1 MKTLR
6 FALVCAAAL
15 AAQPTLAAPIEAG
28 ALMCEVS
35 ASIAMIVMQRQDM
48 RCTFLPA
55 NGGPEVFYKGRIDA
69 YGIAL
74 GAVARGKL
82 AWAVLAPST
91 SVPPGA
97 LAGSYSGLGAQ
108 ASAGGGVGVNILTGD
123 NDSSFT
129 LQPIAVEGHVG
140 VNVAAGVSRVTLRA
154 APETR
159 PRRFWDRWDD

>member
-1 MKTLR
+1 MKSFR
-6 FALVCAAAL
+6 FAILCAAAC

-35 ASIAMIVMQRQDM
+35 ASIAMIVMQRQDL
-48 RCTFLPA
+48 RCTFVPA
-55 NGGPEVFYKGRIDA
+55 DGGPEVSYKGRIDA

-97 LAGSYSGLGAQ
+97 LAGSYSGVGAQ
-108 ASAGGGVGVNILTGD
+108 AAFGGGVGVNVLVGD
-123 NDSSFT
+123 NESSFT
-129 LQPIAVEGHVG
+129 LQPVSVEGHVG
-140 VNVAAGVSRVTLRA
+140 ANVAAGVARVTLRA
-154 APETR
+154 APEVR